1 MTIFDIL
8 LWPTHMLPDEAEPLA
23 VLVSLLVLGAQPVS
37 PARPRGARAEARHAR
52 AGRGHARPP
61 LPDNSHRSRDNIQC
75 WPCGYLVPLSWSRH
89 WTPPPPPHDLEQ
101 ADQGSGDLWPLA
113 RASEEG
119 FRLKVDRITKCW
131 NTRTGWVSS
140 MKKQAFSGH
149 PHRMIHQRGF

>member
-1 MTIFDIL
+1 MAICNISS
-8 LWPTHMLPDEAEPLA
+8 WPQHMLPDEAEPLS
-23 VLVSLLVLGAQPVS
+23 VLVTLLVLGAQPVC
-37 PARPRGARAEARHAR
+37 PAWPHGARAR
-52 AGRGHARPP
+52 AGGGHAHPP
-61 LPDNSHRSRDNIQC
+61 LPANIMRSERSQWC
-75 WPCGYLVPLSWSRH
+75 LCGYLVPLSWSLH

-101 ADQGSGDLWPLA
+101 ADQGSGSGDLWLLA

-131 NTRTGWVSS
+131 NTSPGWVSS